1 MHDGPSVALLRGLPV
16 VIDVEGAETEEL
28 QAPSAP
34 DAPDD
39 EEKEGGQEEALERPT
54 DPKDNEAS
62 SLDLS
67 TKVKDISRMLPIVM
81 LVFVL
86 EDAAQHDASKILRR
100 CLVLSVWTISTL
112 VSYESY

>member
-1 MHDGPSVALLRGLPV
+1 MFGSLGSMCSGGCRVEHVVHDVCRVRVLLGPSVALLRGLPV

-54 DPKDNEAS
+54 DPKDNE
-62 SLDLS
+62 SLKPRPLLS
-67 TKVKDISRMLPIVM
+67 HSEGPPKSRTSAVCCQL
-81 LVFVL
+81 
-86 EDAAQHDASKILRR
+86 
-100 CLVLSVWTISTL
+100 
-112 VSYESY
+112 